1 MERVDRE
8 SMNKKLGG
16 EKKKKMKT
24 KKKVIASLEIAL
36 VLCSLFLVA
45 LPAIA
50 ADQTTQKVSASEVT
64 TASEDDYVLDIYGNA
79 NEDDTIDMGD
89 VVYTKLAIF
98 GKKPKTE
105 LCDAKYDGRIN
116 VLDVIQTKL
125 IILGKEKEITV
136 VDDVERIVTVKK
148 PIERIV
154 CARTHLVE
162 TLRTLKVQKSKIV
175 GLVDYTI
182 EYTSYFPEFGDVE
195 CIGSWQNPDIEKILE
210 INPDVILCPG
220 GTRQQDI
227 VKQLEAVGMTVC
239 CFNTDPETYSEEV
252 TKLGYIFDK
261 EKEAEEFLDF
271 YEKFLNSI
279 KEVVEKIPEEDKPK
293 VYSELGHKAYF
304 IGHPY
309 RDKYPLTMT
318 GGRNIFADMPS
329 AGLVDPE
336 AVAVR
341 NPDIIIC
348 MEVDDAGAR
357 AVGDT
362 AKLEKVREE
371 IMGRPM
377 LKNVAAVKN
386 EKVYIITSPIWSYMG
401 YSGCRFFVGIGYL
414 AKIFHPELFE
424 DLDPKQ
430 IHQEYLTRFQ
440 GLDIDLDEKGVFVY
454 PEPS

>member
-1 MERVDRE
+1 
-8 SMNKKLGG
+8 
-16 EKKKKMKT
+16 MKT
-24 KKKVIASLEIAL
+24 KTKTLALIEIAV
-36 VLCSLFLVA
+36 VLCSVFLVA
-45 LPAIA
+45 IPAIA
-50 ADQTTQKVSASEVT
+50 AQEQNQAMQKVSASAIT
-64 TASEDDYVLDIYGNA
+64 TSSEDDYVLDIYGNA

-98 GKKPKTE
+98 GKKPKTV

-136 VDDVERIVTVKK
+136 VDDAERIVTVKK

-154 CARTHLVE
+154 CARSHLVE
-162 TLRTLKVQKSKIV
+162 TLRTLKVQKSMIV

-195 CIGSWQNPDIEKILE
+195 CIGSWSNPDIEKILE

-220 GTRQQDI
+220 GRTPQQLL
-227 VKQLEAVGMTVC
+227 VERLEAVGMTVC
-239 CFNTDPETYSEEV
+239 CFNTEPETYSEEV

-261 EKEAEEFLDF
+261 ENEAEEFLDF

-279 KEVVEKIPEEDKPK
+279 KEVAEKIPEEDKPK

-309 RDKYPLTMT
+309 RDNYPFTMT
-318 GGRNIFADMPS
+318 GVRNIFADMPS

-348 MEVDDAGAR
+348 MVVDDAGAR

-362 AKLEKVREE
+362 AKLEEVREE

-377 LKNVAAVKN
+377 LENVAAVKN
-386 EKVYIITSPIWSYMG
+386 EKVYIITSPVWTYMG
-401 YSGCRFFVGIGYL
+401 YSGCRYFVGIGYL

-424 DLDPKQ
+424 DLDPKA

-440 GLDIDLDEKGVFVY
+440 GLDYDLNERGVFVY
-454 PEPS
+454 PPLES

>member
-1 MERVDRE
+1 
-8 SMNKKLGG
+8 
-16 EKKKKMKT
+16 MKT
-24 KKKVIASLEIAL
+24 KILAIAEIAV

-45 LPAIA
+45 LPAVA
-50 ADQTTQKVSASEVT
+50 AEQNEGMQEVSANTIT
-64 TASEDDYVLDIYGNA
+64 TASEDDYVLGVYGNA

-125 IILGKEKEITV
+125 IILGKEKELTV
-136 VDDVERIVTVKK
+136 VDDAERIVTVKK
-148 PIERIV
+148 PVERII

-162 TLRTLKVQKSKIV
+162 TLRTLKVQKSMIV

-195 CIGSWQNPDIEKILE
+195 CIGPWSNPDIEKILE

-220 GTRQQDI
+220 RLSPGSKLVL

-239 CFNTDPETYSEEV
+239 CFNTDPKTYSEEV

-261 EKEAEEFLDF
+261 EKEAEEFIDF

-279 KEVVEKIPEEDKPK
+279 KEVAEKIPEEDKPK
-293 VYSELGHKAYF
+293 VYSELGYKAYY
-304 IGHPY
+304 IG
-309 RDKYPLTMT
+309 YPSKDNYLFTMT

-357 AVGDT
+357 VVGDT
-362 AKLEKVREE
+362 AKLENKREE

-377 LKNVAAVKN
+377 LKNVEAVKN
-386 EKVYIITSPIWSYMG
+386 EKVYIITSPMWTYMG
-401 YSGCRFFVGIGYL
+401 YSGCRYFVGIGYL
-414 AKIFHPELFE
+414 AKWFHPDLFE
-424 DLDPKQ
+424 DLDPKA

-440 GLDIDLDEKGVFVY
+440 GVDIDLDEKGVFVY

>member
-1 MERVDRE
+1 MKRK
-8 SMNKKLGG
+8 NKLL
-16 EKKKKMKT
+16 
-24 KKKVIASLEIAL
+24 ALLEIAV
-36 VLCSLFLVA
+36 VLCSVLLVTT
-45 LPAIA
+45 LPAA
-50 ADQTTQKVSASEVT
+50 AITNYESGITNYEEAAQ
-64 TASEDDYVLDIYGNA
+64 EDDYVLNIYGNA
-79 NEDDTIDMGD
+79 NEDDTIDMRD
-89 VVYTKLAIF
+89 LTYVKLIFF
-98 GKKPKTE
+98 GKKPETE
-105 LCDAKYDGRIN
+105 FADAKYDSEIN
-116 VLDVIQTKL
+116 PLDFIQIKL
-125 IILGKEKEITV
+125 IIVGKEKEITV
-136 VDDVERIVTVKK
+136 VDDAERIVTVKK

-162 TLRTLKVQKSKIV
+162 TLRSLKVQKSKIV

-195 CIGSWQNPDIEKILE
+195 CIGPWSNPDIEKILE

-220 GTRQQDI
+220 SLSPGSTREQVL

-293 VYSELGHKAYF
+293 VYSELGYKAYY
-304 IGHPY
+304 IG
-309 RDKYPLTMT
+309 YPSKDNYIFTMT
-318 GGRNIFADMPS
+318 GCRNIFADMPS

-348 MEVDDAGAR
+348 MEIDDAGAR

-362 AKLEKVREE
+362 AKLEKVREQ

-386 EKVYIITSPIWSYMG
+386 EKVYIITSPIWTYMG
-401 YSGCRFFVGIGYL
+401 YSGCRYFVGRGYL
-414 AKIFHPELFE
+414 AKWFHPELFE

-454 PEPS
+454 PEPG

>member
-1 MERVDRE
+1 MDIK
-8 SMNKKLGG
+8 NLGG
-16 EKKKKMKT
+16 DKEKMKNKRKT
-24 KKKVIASLEIAL
+24 IAILEIAI
-36 VLCSLFLVA
+36 VLCSLLLVA
-45 LPAIA
+45 LPATAGEQNQEI
-50 ADQTTQKVSASEVT
+50 QKASASTIT
-64 TASEDDYVLDIYGNA
+64 TASEDDYVLGIYGNA
-79 NEDDTIDMGD
+79 NEDDTIDMRD
-89 VVYTKLAIF
+89 LTYVKLIFF
-98 GKKPKTE
+98 GKKPETE
-105 LCDAKYDGRIN
+105 LADAKYDGKIN
-116 VLDVIQTKL
+116 PLDFIQIKL
-125 IILGKEKEITV
+125 IIVGKEKELTI
-136 VDDVERIVTVKK
+136 VDDAERTVTVKK

-154 CARTHLVE
+154 CARSHLLE
-162 TLRTLKVQKSKIV
+162 TLRTLRVQKSKIV

-252 TKLGYIFDK
+252 RKRGYIIDK

-293 VYSELGHKAYF
+293 VYSELGYKAYYM
-304 IGHPY
+304 G
-309 RDKYPLTMT
+309 YPSKDNYLFTMT

-386 EKVYIITSPIWSYMG
+386 EKVYIITSPTWTYMG

-414 AKIFHPELFE
+414 AKIFHPKLFE